1 VYVCHVN
8 KIVFHSLGKQEA
20 RSTSLLKETRGT
32 EQWRHNVCAVLCC
45 VLCVVRNMKID
56 VVRNM
61 KIDVVRN
68 MEIDVVRNMEIDVV
82 RNMEIEKILRW
93 ILVSKKH
100 GGSRRDKSRG
110 YFYQ

>member
-1 VYVCHVN
+1 MYVCHVN
-8 KIVFHSLGKQEA
+8 KIVFHSLRKQEA

-68 MEIDVVRNMEIDVV
+68 MEIDVVRNMEI
-82 RNMEIEKILRW
+82 EKILRW

-100 GGSRRDKSRG
+100 GGGRRDKSRG

>member
-1 VYVCHVN
+1 MYVCHVN
-8 KIVFHSLGKQEA
+8 KIVFHSLRKQEA

-68 MEIDVVRNMEIDVV
+68 MEI
-82 RNMEIEKILRW
+82 EKILRW

>member
-61 KIDVVRN
+61 
-68 MEIDVVRNMEIDVV
+68 
-82 RNMEIEKILRW
+82 EIEKILRW

-100 GGSRRDKSRG
+100 GVVVEIKVGGTFINKISNLRCMGGVHRL
-110 YFYQ
+110 